1 MNEKDKELIKSLAS
15 LLNKL
20 KKLFHFGTI
29 FSHPHASVED
39 DSERMDAH
47 ESSHKNVNLVNTAHT
62 NDTTGDDA
70 IGNILKNENL
80 SNHAN

>member
-20 KKLFHFGTI
+20 KKLFHFGAI
-29 FSHPHASVED
+29 FSYHNDSVEG
-39 DSERMDAH
+39 DSERTEVSD
-47 ESSHKNVNLVNTAHT
+47 SSHKNVNLVNTAHT
-62 NDTTGDDA
+62 NDATGENA

-80 SNHAN
+80 TNQDN

>member
-15 LLNKL
+15 LLSKL

-39 DSERMDAH
+39 DSGRMDTH
-47 ESSHKNVNLVNTAHT
+47 ESYHKNVNLVNTAHT

-70 IGNILKNENL
+70 MANILKNENL
-80 SNHAN
+80 TNHDN